1 MTTLKTIL
9 DRPAG
14 HFARHYM
21 EMLAA
26 MFVGMVALGVPA
38 SMALSG
44 AGVSSSEL
52 ADDAP
57 ALLLLGMGLTMTAPM
72 VAWMRY
78 RGHGWPASNEMA
90 ASMFIP
96 TFGVI
101 ALLGVGLVEDTG
113 TLLVIEHVVML
124 PSMLAA
130 MLLRRDEYSHAAHS
144 HRHAEQAIAA

>member
-1 MTTLKTIL
+1 MTTLRTIL
-9 DRPAG
+9 DRPSS
-14 HFARHYM
+14 HFARHYL
-21 EMLAA
+21 EMLVA
-26 MFVGMVALGVPA
+26 MFVGMIVLGMPA
-38 SMALSG
+38 TVALSG

-52 ADDAP
+52 ANDAP
-57 ALLLLGMGLTMTAPM
+57 ALLLLGMAFTMTAPM

-101 ALLGVGLVEDTG
+101 ALLGAGLVEDTG
-113 TLLVIEHVVML
+113 TLLVIEHVAML

-144 HRHAEQAIAA
+144 HRHAQQAIAA